1 MPKQDIQELTKRY
14 SGNVAK
20 LLTLGRPIVN
30 PRKELSYTEDL
41 GIDASDTEQLMQ
53 LADDMA
59 IYHYVFGDVTDD
71 EAPEFFG
78 VIHAWKALSEL
89 GAPEAKAYFIER
101 FEAYDFDDPD
111 EWIIG
116 EIRPLIAPYR
126 YDMYENIIKYVE
138 NDNHS
143 EWVRMEYLEIV
154 KDMIEA
160 KEVEL
165 SEVNL
170 FLAKLL
176 QVCDDPIVNS
186 GAISLCMDFQLI
198 EHHALIKK
206 CFERKAVDIDHIGDL
221 EEVEIEMGLR
231 TERETEKELT
241 EMQKQWQAV
250 MQSVDEIPD
259 YDEPTSMPFVN
270 AEEKVG
276 RNDPCPCGSG
286 KKYKKCCMHK

>member
-1 MPKQDIQELTKRY
+1 MPKQDIQELAKRY

-30 PRKELSYTEDL
+30 PRNELSYTKDL
-41 GIDASDTEQLMQ
+41 GIDESDTEQLMQ
-53 LADDMA
+53 LADDMD

-71 EAPEFFG
+71 EALEFFG

-89 GAPEAKAYFIER
+89 KVPEAKAYFIER
-101 FEAYDFDDPD
+101 FEAYDWDDPD

-126 YDMYENIIKYVE
+126 YDMYEDIVQYVE
-138 NDNHS
+138 DDTHS

-160 KEVEL
+160 KEVAL
-165 SEVNL
+165 PEVNL

-176 QVCDDPIVNS
+176 QVCDSTIVNA
-186 GAISLCMDFQLI
+186 GAISMCMDLKLI
-198 EHHALIKK
+198 EHHDLIKK

-241 EMQKQWQAV
+241 EMQKQWLEA
-250 MQSVDEIPD
+250 MSGIDDILDYEEPTLIPSVQ
-259 YDEPTSMPFVN
+259 DEP
-270 AEEKVG
+270 KVG

-286 KKYKKCCMHK
+286 KKYKKCCMKK